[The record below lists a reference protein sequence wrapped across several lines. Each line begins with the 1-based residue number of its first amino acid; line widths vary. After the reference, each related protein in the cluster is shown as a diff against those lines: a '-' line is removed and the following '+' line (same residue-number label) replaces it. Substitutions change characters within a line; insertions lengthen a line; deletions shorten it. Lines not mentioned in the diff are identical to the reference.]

1 MKINKNKKYICFDFR
16 DRDTHAMT
24 KKKQQNTA
32 KLSKLKTELSALRKF
47 KRQVRF
53 EMKCLLMFLLIS
65 SQNYLNSSFL
75 K

>member
-1 MKINKNKKYICFDFR
+1 
-16 DRDTHAMT
+16 MT

-53 EMKCLLMFLLIS
+53 EMKCLHVLVNFLTKLSDLLVI
-65 SQNYLNSSFL
+65 
-75 K
+75 KIKK